1 MTNLWATVTALGL
14 LVIFIALF
22 LTPTA
27 FFVVYVIGG
36 ALAASGPTV
45 AVLHILD
52 RRNHS

>member
-1 MTNLWATVTALGL
+1 MTNAWTIVTATGVLIILIGFL
-14 LVIFIALF
+14 

-27 FFVVYVIGG
+27 FAVVYIIGA